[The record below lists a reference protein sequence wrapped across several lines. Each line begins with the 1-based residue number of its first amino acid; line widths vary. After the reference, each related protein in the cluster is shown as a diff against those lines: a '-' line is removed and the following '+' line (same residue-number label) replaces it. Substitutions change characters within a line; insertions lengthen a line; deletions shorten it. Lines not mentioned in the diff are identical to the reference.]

1 MPLSGGVP
9 GGLRRAETAGCRGEL
24 VGELESS
31 GRVGRYAACNVADI
45 ELATAMA
52 AFVSVSLPMQTVL
65 MTTYSNG
72 RASSAAASAKY
83 SSSPPGVTINSAV
96 AGRPMDRETC
106 GRLRGRNTND
116 PGPASNRSSPHST
129 YSAPVKT

>member
-9 GGLRRAETAGCRGEL
+9 GGLRRAEPAGCRGEL

-72 RASSAAASAKY
+72 RASSAAASAN
-83 SSSPPGVTINSAV
+83 PERTRLPRRRVTFALRTEGCRTFPGRSLS
-96 AGRPMDRETC
+96 RPDR
-106 GRLRGRNTND
+106 
-116 PGPASNRSSPHST
+116 RSH
-129 YSAPVKT
+129 